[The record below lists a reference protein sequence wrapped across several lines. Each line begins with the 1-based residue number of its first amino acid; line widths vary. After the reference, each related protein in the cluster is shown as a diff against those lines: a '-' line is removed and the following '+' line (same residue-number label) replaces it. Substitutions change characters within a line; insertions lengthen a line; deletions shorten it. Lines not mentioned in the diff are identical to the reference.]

1 MEVKLDKIKEFYSE
15 NRPYRPPKQVNADDP
30 ADIQDLDEIKLHELK
45 ECFTLFDQNNDGFI
59 DANDLRNTFKT
70 MNMEVDDKV
79 IDQMIADASQ
89 PIDFDSFSMM
99 MCFKTME
106 LEPEIVLLEALSKWD
121 ERIQGVISLE
131 RFFTHL
137 TTYNADRLSTEEAK
151 EALSDAPLVEK
162 QGLKGLESN
171 TDSWIDYLLW
181 VEKFSGFRKARQA
194 NYSI

>member
-1 MEVKLDKIKEFYSE
+1 MEEVKLDKIREFV
-15 NRPYRPPKQVNADDP
+15 NRPYRPPKPVSADDP
-30 ADIQDLDEIKLHELK
+30 TDIQDLDEIKLHELK

-59 DANDLRNTFKT
+59 DADDLRQTFKT
-70 MNMEVDDKV
+70 MGMEADDKV
-79 IDQMIADASQ
+79 IESMIADASQ
-89 PIDFDSFSMM
+89 PINFDSFAMM

-131 RFFTHL
+131 RIFAHL
-137 TTYNADRLSTEEAK
+137 TTYNNDRLSVEEAK
-151 EALSDAPLVEK
+151 EVINEAPLMQTKE
-162 QGLKGLESN
+162 GLRGLESP

-181 VEKFSGFRKARQA
+181 VEKFAGFRKPRAA